1 VVKAFSVID
10 IEEYEGSTREQMA
23 SEIEEI
29 LHIDQG
35 ELEALGYQT
44 NKIVIYR
51 LLVEIKR
58 RLGKYEEMD

>member
-1 VVKAFSVID
+1 MID

>member
-1 VVKAFSVID
+1 MVKAFSVID